1 VIPLE
6 RKVWLILAAASA
18 FCIVMGCAEVE
29 PTAPSDAA
37 PPGNAAS
44 DLGDAGGLIDDDESR
59 APEQE
64 LTVEILMASGVV
76 LDDGYAPHPQL
87 GQTDGVPNWPPP
99 DATPEAIGDPPI
111 PDGLGPLRIRATIER
126 YPLSC
131 IEYTRT
137 IAEVDVGGSVG
148 EQMIAEQIQQLAAAE
163 HEIFQSWFSSE
174 DDCTGIDSGLA
185 GNKYQ
190 ELSEEPC
197 RLPSGPPLR
206 CFLLADFGYPAGAA
220 HTYLRHHQL
229 VFEAES
235 GRRLSLDDIFRA
247 AQLDPVVAT
256 ESAMS
261 IVQVMTEHVIEP
273 TIRQARPELDVLVFE
288 FSPYEAGPFAAG
300 TRQVAIP
307 WAAF

>member
-1 VIPLE
+1 ME
-6 RKVWLILAAASA
+6 RKVWLSLAASVLCA
-18 FCIVMGCAEVE
+18 VMGCAEAE
-29 PTAPSDAA
+29 PTAPSEST
-37 PPGNAAS
+37 PPDSASS
-44 DLGDAGGLIDDDESR
+44 DLGDADSLIDDAESR
-59 APEQE
+59 APDQE
-64 LTVEILMASGVV
+64 WTVESLTAIGVV
-76 LDDGYAPHPQL
+76 LDDGYAPHAHL
-87 GQTDGVPNWPPP
+87 GQTDGVLNWPPP
-99 DATPEAIGDPPI
+99 DATPEVIGDPPI

-131 IEYTRT
+131 VEYTRT
-137 IAEVDVGGSVG
+137 IVEVDVGDSAG
-148 EQMIAEQIQQLAAAE
+148 EQMIAEQIRQLAAAE
-163 HEIFQSWFSSE
+163 HEVFQSWFSSE
-174 DDCTGIDSGLA
+174 DDCTGIDLGLA
-185 GNKYQ
+185 GNTYQ

-197 RLPSGPPLR
+197 RLPAGPSLR

-247 AQLDPVVAT
+247 AQLDPVAAT

-261 IVQVMTEHVIEP
+261 IVQEITQHVVEP
-273 TIRQARPELDVLVFE
+273 TIRQARPELAVLVFE

-307 WAAF
+307 WDAF